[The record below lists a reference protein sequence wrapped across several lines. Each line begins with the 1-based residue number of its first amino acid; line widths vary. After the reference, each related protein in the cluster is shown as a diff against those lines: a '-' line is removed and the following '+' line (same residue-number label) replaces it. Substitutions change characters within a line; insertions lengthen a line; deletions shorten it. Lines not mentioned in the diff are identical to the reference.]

1 MSLMILHTHS
11 EIRGKISCL
20 WGGNKGEGRWSA
32 QMMAAC
38 PGAQCSDWD
47 VKHSPSVLMPSMVS
61 QVHNGR
67 EMVKYILKLV
77 VVLLTEQEF
86 AKNVIKTSEGA
97 KANVTQQ
104 V

>member
-1 MSLMILHTHS
+1 M
-11 EIRGKISCL
+11 
-20 WGGNKGEGRWSA
+20 GN
-32 QMMAAC
+32 
-38 PGAQCSDWD
+38 
-47 VKHSPSVLMPSMVS
+47 V
-61 QVHNGR
+61 VHNGR